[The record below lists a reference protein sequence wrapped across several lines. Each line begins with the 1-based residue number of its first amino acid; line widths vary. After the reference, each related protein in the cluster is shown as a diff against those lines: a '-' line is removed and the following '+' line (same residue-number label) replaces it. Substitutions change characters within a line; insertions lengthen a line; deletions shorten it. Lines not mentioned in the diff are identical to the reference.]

1 MSFFYGM
8 METGFHQQ
16 GRGVNLLDTGAHFY
30 DVYECS
36 DGEWISLGSIEPQFY
51 QEMLEKLELDQEEFA
66 FQHDREKWPELKQK
80 MADLI
85 ATKTRSE
92 WDQLLA
98 GSDVCYAPVLSAYEA
113 VEHPH
118 NVERKTFVE
127 VAGVTQPAPA
137 PRFSRTPGK
146 IERPPAHPGQHT
158 EEVLKQF
165 GFKEEEIAALR
176 NTGAVS

>member
-1 MSFFYGM
+1 
-8 METGFHQQ
+8 
-16 GRGVNLLDTGAHFY
+16 
-30 DVYECS
+30 
-36 DGEWISLGSIEPQFY
+36 
-51 QEMLEKLELDQEEFA
+51 MLEKLELDAEEFG

-80 MADLI
+80 MAKLI

-113 VEHPH
+113 IEHPH

-146 IERPPAHPGQHT
+146 IERPPAHPGQHSK
-158 EEVLKQF
+158 EVLMQF
-165 GFKEEEIAALR
+165 GFNEEEITELLS
-176 NTGAVS
+176 TGAVS